1 MTNNKSKEPE
11 NHGSMTAKDTATD
24 NKTDVNITADNR
36 TIEVGL
42 KGKPSKET
50 INLGLARGEK
60 LCLEVEALEGD
71 ELSVKT
77 ERSTS
82 TQDGSQHG
90 NFINIPESYKK
101 KFNWIY
107 NNFFFDIKNTAEV
120 LGTAAGVGI
129 KYFKQVDRVFVSK
142 INEIKNILINNRGK
156 ED

>member
-1 MTNNKSKEPE
+1 MKDNKSREPE
-11 NHGSMTAKDTATD
+11 NHGSMTAKDTAAD
-24 NKTDVNITADNR
+24 NKTDVNITADNM

-42 KGKPSKET
+42 KGKPLKET

-60 LCLEVEALEGD
+60 LRLEVEALECD
-71 ELSVKT
+71 ALSVKT
-77 ERSTS
+77 ERNAS

-120 LGTAAGVGI
+120 LGTVAGVGI
-129 KYFKQVDRVFVSK
+129 KHFKQFDRVFVSK
-142 INEIKNILINNRGK
+142 INEIKNILIGLFTCFR
-156 ED
+156 

>member
-1 MTNNKSKEPE
+1 MTDNKSREPE
-11 NHGSMTAKDTATD
+11 SHVSMTAKDTATD

-42 KGKPSKET
+42 KGKTSKET

-60 LCLEVEALEGD
+60 LRLEVEALEGD

-129 KYFKQVDRVFVSK
+129 KYFKQVDSMFVSK
-142 INEIKNILINNRGK
+142 INEIKDILINNKGK

>member
-1 MTNNKSKEPE
+1 MTNNKSKKPE
-11 NHGSMTAKDTATD
+11 NHGSMTAKHTATY

-50 INLGLARGEK
+50 INLELARGEK

-82 TQDGSQHG
+82 
-90 NFINIPESYKK
+90 
-101 KFNWIY
+101 KFNWLY

-129 KYFKQVDRVFVSK
+129 KYFKQFDSVFVSK

-156 ED
+156 EG